1 MASTTPATLAH
12 TPPAPCTDAID
23 WRLVLGAPGLY
34 LLLLVG
40 MAQGL
45 ALLGSAAFAP
55 PDAGAQYVYGSLAL
69 LLTQLGAGLLT
80 FRWLH
85 ARVGARWR
93 AGSACGFGF
102 GGSTRAWMLAGEGSG
117 LMLALAAVALA
128 WLLPRHGA
136 PHLASL
142 LIALPALPLAST
154 LISVLLAPLFEEGI
168 FRGALLGALAPAL
181 GPLGAGVASTA
192 LFTVLHVPEQAG
204 YFWGL
209 LPIAALGGLAAWLR
223 LRSGSLW
230 PGIVAHMCFNALLGL
245 GALH

>member
-1 MASTTPATLAH
+1 M
-12 TPPAPCTDAID
+12 
-23 WRLVLGAPGLY
+23 GAPALY

-40 MAQGL
+40 FAQAQ
-45 ALLGSAAFAP
+45 ALLLVGAAVVARC
-55 PDAGAQYVYGSLAL
+55 GAQNMAVYGSLAL

-80 FRWLH
+80 FRWLR
-85 ARVGARWR
+85 ARVGARWW

-102 GGSTRAWMLAGEGSG
+102 RRSTRGWVLAGEGGG
-117 LMLALAAVALA
+117 LLLALAAVALA

-136 PHLASL
+136 PHMASL
-142 LIALPALPLAST
+142 LIAMPALPLADT

-192 LFTVLHVPEQAG
+192 LFTMLHVPEQAG

>member
-1 MASTTPATLAH
+1 MNLSTSATL
-12 TPPAPCTDAID
+12 TSIPPAPCHDGAD
-23 WRLVLGAPGLY
+23 WRLALGAPALY

-40 MAQGL
+40 MAQAL
-45 ALLGSAAFAP
+45 ALLGQAVFATQGLALQP
-55 PDAGAQYVYGSLAL
+55 VFGSLAL

-80 FRWLH
+80 FRWLR
-85 ARVGARWR
+85 AQAGARWS
-93 AGSACGFGF
+93 AGTICGFGF
-102 GGSTRAWMLAGEGSG
+102 GRSSRGWVMAGEGGG
-117 LMLALAAVALA
+117 LLLAMLAVALA
-128 WLLPRHGA
+128 WMLPRPGA
-136 PHLASL
+136 PHMASL

-168 FRGALLGALAPAL
+168 FRGALLSALAPAL

-192 LFTVLHVPEQAG
+192 LFTALHVPEQAG

-230 PGIVAHMCFNALLGL
+230 PGIVAHVCFNALLGL